1 MGEDFTEERGK
12 TRGQWQVPRRGGR
25 HYKADSTVSTPER
38 SLHAHKLM
46 PVRLVNCLSTRQK
59 DQQGQAPDLWRTRPV
74 LACETRLPPG
84 GRRSKSESTA
94 GMPWTQRVG
103 ESAAPSVLLSR
114 TRSKEEFR
122 QNEAGEGS
130 HRGVVS
136 RQIVDGTTVR
146 DATGFWVVAGAASD
160 YGKWWILVASFVL
173 FLSRDALLRMSAA
186 A

>member
-1 MGEDFTEERGK
+1 MA
-12 TRGQWQVPRRGGR
+12 
-25 HYKADSTVSTPER
+25 Y
-38 SLHAHKLM
+38 
-46 PVRLVNCLSTRQK
+46 
-59 DQQGQAPDLWRTRPV
+59 
-74 LACETRLPPG
+74 ETRLVAG
-84 GRRSKSESTA
+84 AMARREAIQGRQYYGYAGAQFARSWA
-94 GMPWTQRVG
+94 QRVG

-114 TRSKEEFR
+114 TWPKEEFR

-136 RQIVDGTTVR
+136 RQIVAGTTVR